1 MKRWKS
7 LLVLLVL
14 LLPAFASPQ
23 TASPADAMALDQ
35 QGKLPEAVEAWRAVT
50 EHNPRDA
57 GAFASLG
64 VALARETK
72 YKEAAAAYRRAIA
85 LNPRLPGIQLNLGL
99 AEYKQGQ
106 FEAAIPAAG
115 TEEHAG
121 THLAWP

>member
-14 LLPAFASPQ
+14 VLPASASPQ
-23 TASPADAMALDQ
+23 AVSPAEAMALEQ

-50 EHNPRDA
+50 AHNPRDA

-72 YKEAAAAYRRAIA
+72 YKGAAAAYRRAIA
-85 LNPRLPGIQLNLGL
+85 LNPRLPGVQLNLGL
-99 AEYKQGQ
+99 AEYPNKDSLRPP
-106 FEAAIPAAG
+106 FLP
-115 TEEHAG
+115 
-121 THLAWP
+121 

>member
-23 TASPADAMALDQ
+23 TASPAEAMALEQ

-57 GAFASLG
+57 ERFASLG
-64 VALARETK
+64 VGWPGKLSTK
-72 YKEAAAAYRRAIA
+72 RQPQPTAG
-85 LNPRLPGIQLNLGL
+85 LLP
-99 AEYKQGQ
+99 
-106 FEAAIPAAG
+106 
-115 TEEHAG
+115 
-121 THLAWP
+121 